1 MLTQITECMK
11 SVTHFWL
18 TISLFLSFLSP
29 ELRAQE
35 TDTLKK
41 YQDTVATKARTPFFK
56 SKGFRATIVPA
67 VLIGYGISTI
77 KDNGLYSSYDAKRDL
92 QRNFPNFRTKVDD
105 YLIFAPF
112 VELALAYSLQYEGNH
127 DYLNT
132 GILILKAEAIN
143 AVLVFGLKSI
153 TKQERPNAEN
163 SFSFPSGHTAHA
175 FLAASIIHSELRHR
189 SKWFGIGAY
198 TIATSVGALRMLNN
212 KHWQSDVFAGA
223 GIGILSSHLAYL
235 SHRNRWG
242 RKPTIVYAPTYLY
255 GVPGVSVTV
264 DLNRFRGKDLLPRR
278 QLKKQ
283 PLVAY
288 E

>member
-1 MLTQITECMK
+1 MK
-11 SVTHFWL
+11 SVTRLWI
-18 TISLFLSFLSP
+18 TISIIFSFFSP
-29 ELRAQE
+29 DLRAQE
-35 TDTLKK
+35 TDTLRK
-41 YQDTVATKARTPFFK
+41 YQDTTLTKTKAPFFK

-77 KDNGLYSSYDAKRDL
+77 KDNGIYSSYDAQRDL
-92 QRNFPNFRTKVDD
+92 QRNFPNFRTKADD

-112 VELALAYSLQYEGNH
+112 VELALAYSLQFEGNH

-143 AVLVFGLKSI
+143 AVAVFGLKSL
-153 TKQERPNAEN
+153 TKQERPNGEN

-264 DLNRFRGKDLLPRR
+264 DLNQLKGKSLLPAKR
-278 QLKKQ
+278 LKKHSTLAFQ
-283 PLVAY
+283 
-288 E
+288 